1 MQSCCSYGNQDSNAQ
16 LIAVT
21 INQKEHRWQINYLDY
36 LIDPSFRYLFWYFEN
51 IKNRT
56 LHLSHFIP
64 AVETKDYNAIAMY
77 NWSTKPFDQPIK
89 NNVKTNGSI
98 QKITTGP
105 SDDYP
110 TSCFIDY
117 NYFKDYYRMMA
128 MELSK

>member
-1 MQSCCSYGNQDSNAQ
+1 
-16 LIAVT
+16 
-21 INQKEHRWQINYLDY
+21 
-36 LIDPSFRYLFWYFEN
+36 
-51 IKNRT
+51 
-56 LHLSHFIP
+56 
-64 AVETKDYNAIAMY
+64 MY

-110 TSCFIDY
+110 TGCFIDY